1 MVLVAPSSYSAKLL
15 MMKNAVG
22 VTMSRLGKVDGFG
35 AMVDIVGYA
44 DVGFGA
50 TDQTPTYYLIQKFLF
65 EWLKTSGY

>member
-1 MVLVAPSSYSAKLL
+1 
-15 MMKNAVG
+15 
-22 VTMSRLGKVDGFG
+22 MSRLGKVDGFG